1 MVDFLCATRIHTL
14 SVSWFHDP
22 DTDPTGSTTGSGS
35 TTLQSPI
42 ELALL
47 NVHLATTLTYFLL
60 FSVNLISPPF
70 SILYF
75 SSPILLF
82 LTFATFILFV
92 KVCYLKAMKRW
103 GGGVPNLIPP

>member
-22 DTDPTGSTTGSGS
+22 DTDPTGSGS

-47 NVHLATTLTYFLL
+47 NVHLASTLTYFLP

-82 LTFATFILFV
+82 LTFASTRAGEPKPEPEPL
-92 KVCYLKAMKRW
+92 
-103 GGGVPNLIPP
+103 